1 MSATTTDRLIRLTV
15 HLEQQPEGGYTVT
28 APQLPGLVTE
38 GDTVA
43 EAMANVEDA
52 LAALLGLY
60 EDTGKEIPS
69 DLIVDEEDKRHI
81 SHEALIAV

>member
-15 HLEQQPEGGYTVT
+15 HLEQQPEGDYTVT

-52 LAALLGLY
+52 LVALLELY

-69 DLIVDEEDKRHI
+69 DLIVDERDMRRI